1 MADIQTVSIA
11 TEGRSRFL
19 RYALSVVTG
28 RALPD
33 VRDGLKPVQRR
44 ILYAMYQDMNLT
56 FDRKAVKSAQII
68 GKVMGDYHPHGDQA
82 IYEAM
87 VRLAQ
92 DWVMRVP
99 LVHGEGN
106 FGSVDGDPPAAYR
119 YTEAKLTAA
128 AEALLSELAQQT
140 VPMRDNYT
148 GSKQEP
154 VVLPAQ
160 FPNLLVNGT
169 QGIAVGM
176 ATNIPPHNLAE
187 VLRACIYLIDHPDAT
202 VAQLLDKIKGPD
214 FPLGG
219 KILTDRATLRKIYET
234 GTGTIKVQAEWKEE
248 PLPRGKKQI
257 VVTSIPYGVDK
268 GELERAIGAI
278 IEERKLPQLV
288 GLSNESNDKDGL
300 RLVLEIKSDADPQLV
315 MAYLFKHT
323 ELQKNFSYNM
333 TALVPSEDGQTLVPR
348 DGLSLKD
355 LLRYFLDFR
364 LATVRRRYEFQLA
377 VLRRRIHILEGFR
390 IIFNALDKAIKLI
403 RESQGKADAAE
414 KLQRTFGLDDEQTAA
429 ILDVQL
435 YKIAQMEIRKILDE
449 LKEKQAEAA
458 RIEAL
463 LASERKLWGVIQK
476 EMEALIEKFG
486 QRRKT
491 RMASDEDVLTFDEEA
506 YIVRENTQV
515 VLTRDGWI
523 KRVARLS
530 SVESTRV
537 REGDQVLAVV
547 PGSTLDYVIFFT
559 DEGTAFT
566 LRIHDVPASSGYG
579 EPITKYFRLADG
591 ARVIAALTTDSRF
604 VPETAP
610 VANGEP
616 AGPHLFIATSAGQV
630 LRLPLA
636 PFRTASTRAGRR
648 YVKLDAGQRVV
659 AVHLVRPEDRSVLLA
674 TRWGYLIHFPLEEV
688 PVLSGVG
695 KGVRG
700 IKLGLGDECLGGAVL
715 PPGRRERLA
724 VLTESGK
731 TQEFSPESVPQQHRG
746 GLGIKPGLRTRFTAL
761 VPPEITLVNW
771 DELEGRS
778 RDSRASKEAK
788 ESKESQEPTGANGKP
803 GAAQARDRP
812 SSNGRTHP
820 PEDSHWF
827 GEV

>member
-1 MADIQTVSIA
+1 VADIQTVPIA
-11 TEGRSRFL
+11 REARSRFL

-44 ILYAMYQDMNLT
+44 ILYAMYQDMRLT

-92 DWVMRVP
+92 NWVMRVP

-119 YTEAKLTAA
+119 YTEAKLTEA
-128 AEALLSELAQQT
+128 AEALLSELDQET
-140 VPMRDNYT
+140 VLMRDNYT

-187 VLRACIYLIDHPDAT
+187 VLRACIYLIDHPEAT

-234 GTGTIKVQAEWKEE
+234 GSGTIKIQAEWKEE

-268 GELERAIGAI
+268 GQLEQAIGAI
-278 IEERKLPQLV
+278 IEERRLPQLV

-333 TALVPSEDGQTLVPR
+333 TALVPSEDGHTLVPR
-348 DGLSLKD
+348 DGLSLKE

-364 LATVRRRYEFQLA
+364 LATVRRRYEYQLR
-377 VLRRRIHILEGFR
+377 VLQRRIHILEGFR
-390 IIFNALDKAIKLI
+390 IIFNALDKAIRLI
-403 RESQGKADAAE
+403 RESQGRADAAT
-414 KLQRTFGLDDEQTAA
+414 KLQNAFALDAEQVAA
-429 ILDVQL
+429 ILEAQL
-435 YKIAQMEIRKILDE
+435 YRIAQMEIRKILEE

-458 RIEAL
+458 RIEGL
-463 LASERKLWGVIQK
+463 LGSDKKLWGVIQK
-476 EMEALIEKFG
+476 EMEGLIEKFG
-486 QRRKT
+486 QRRQT
-491 RMASDEDVLTFDEEA
+491 RMASEDDVLTFDEQA
-506 YIVRENTQV
+506 YIVRENTNV

-523 KRVARLS
+523 KRVGRLS

-537 REGDQVLAVV
+537 REGDQVMAVV
-547 PGSTLDYVIFFT
+547 PGSTLDQVVFFT
-559 DEGTAFT
+559 DDGTAYT
-566 LRIHDVPASSGYG
+566 TRIYEVPPSSGYG

-591 ARVIAALTTDSRF
+591 ARVITALSCDPRF
-604 VPETAP
+604 VPETLP
-610 VANGEP
+610 MPDGDTP
-616 AGPHLFIATSAGQV
+616 PGPHLLVVTSAGMV
-630 LRLPLA
+630 VRVPLA
-636 PFRTASTRAGRR
+636 PFRTPSTRVGRR
-648 YVKLDAGQRVV
+648 YIKLQAGQRVV
-659 AVHLVRPEDRSVLLA
+659 SVLLVGQEHRSVVLA
-674 TRWGYLIHFPLEEV
+674 TRFGYLIHFPLEEV

-695 KGVRG
+695 KGVIG
-700 IKLGLGDECLGGAVL
+700 IKMGLGDTCLGGML
-715 PPGRRERLA
+715 GGPHGGRMV
-724 VLTESGK
+724 VLTETGK
-731 TQEFSPESVPQQHRG
+731 TQEYDLAAIKQQKRG
-746 GLGIKPGLRTRFTAL
+746 GLGFKPGLRTRFTSLLA
-761 VPPEITLVNW
+761 PPIELVNW
-771 DELEGRS
+771 DEVEGRS
-778 RDSRASKEAK
+778 RDSGERHQAVATRREAA
-788 ESKESQEPTGANGKP
+788 GANG
-803 GAAQARDRP
+803 AAIPSASARTSDR
-812 SSNGRTHP
+812 TTQT
-820 PEDSHWF
+820 
-827 GEV
+827 

>member
-1 MADIQTVSIA
+1 
-11 TEGRSRFL
+11 
-19 RYALSVVTG
+19 
-28 RALPD
+28 
-33 VRDGLKPVQRR
+33 
-44 ILYAMYQDMNLT
+44 
-56 FDRKAVKSAQII
+56 
-68 GKVMGDYHPHGDQA
+68 
-82 IYEAM
+82 
-87 VRLAQ
+87 
-92 DWVMRVP
+92 
-99 LVHGEGN
+99 
-106 FGSVDGDPPAAYR
+106 
-119 YTEAKLTAA
+119 
-128 AEALLSELAQQT
+128 
-140 VPMRDNYT
+140 
-148 GSKQEP
+148 
-154 VVLPAQ
+154 VLPAQ

-414 KLQRTFGLDDEQTAA
+414 KLQRTFGLDEEQTAA
-429 ILDVQL
+429 ILEVQL

-506 YIVRENTQV
+506 YIVRENTHV

-537 REGDQVLAVV
+537 REGDQVIAVV

-610 VANGEP
+610 AAEGEP

-659 AVHLVRPEDRSVLLA
+659 AVHRVRPEDRSVLLA

-715 PPGRRERLA
+715 PLGRRERLA

-746 GLGIKPGLRTRFTAL
+746 GLGIKPGLRTRFTAV
-761 VPPEITLVNW
+761 VPPEMAPVNW

-778 RDSRASKEAK
+778 RESRASKEAK
-788 ESKESQEPTGANGKP
+788 ESKESQEPSEANGKP
-803 GAAQARDRP
+803 GPAEGRDKP

-820 PEDSHWF
+820 AEGSHWF
-827 GEV
+827 GEE